1 MNKLPNYSQLDDSIN
16 NFSTGLI
23 RSRSHRDN
31 FTPAEL
37 QIDNNISTIL
47 SNLAESSLPLT
58 PENLNWLIQQ
68 ISATPDAVTAG
79 FVAGRM
85 IAIEEANNAI
95 QKVDNSF
102 AQLANSYLISID
114 IPTPY
119 DRSNEHTYY
128 FKQGFIQGRADF
140 NQLSPE
146 ERQIDKNISAILAK
160 LGKISIPCNG
170 ENIAWIMQQLG
181 IKPNLMFVGFVA
193 GRIYTGEELSRALG
207 RTDDLLAGID
217 PNLGYKR

>member
-1 MNKLPNYSQLDDSIN
+1 MDNLSNDNLNQ
-16 NFSTGLI
+16 FTHGLT
-23 RSRSHRDN
+23 RARYNSAD

-37 QIDNNISTIL
+37 QLDRNISALL
-47 SNLAESSLPLT
+47 SRLGQPSIPLT

-68 ISATPDAVTAG
+68 IGATPDPVTAG
-79 FVAGRM
+79 FIAGRM

-95 QKVDNSF
+95 QEADNSF

-119 DRSNEHTYY
+119 DRSNEHSYY
-128 FKQGFIQGRADF
+128 FKQGFTQGRADF

-146 ERQIDKNISAILAK
+146 ERQIDKNISAILAR
-160 LGKISIPCNG
+160 LGKISIPGNG
-170 ENIAWIMQQLG
+170 ENIAWVMQELG
-181 IKPNLMFVGFVA
+181 IKPNPMFAGFVA
-193 GRIYTGEELSRALG
+193 GRIFTSEELSRVLG
-207 RTDDLLAGID
+207 RADDLLAGID

>member
-1 MNKLPNYSQLDDSIN
+1 MDNLSTNNIN
-16 NFSTGLI
+16 QFTHGLT
-23 RSRSHRDN
+23 RARYNSAD

-37 QIDNNISTIL
+37 QIDRNISTLLIRL
-47 SNLAESSLPLT
+47 GQPSIPLT
-58 PENLNWLIQQ
+58 PENLNWTIQQ
-68 ISATPDAVTAG
+68 IGAPHDPITAG
-79 FVAGRM
+79 FVAGRI

-102 AQLANSYLISID
+102 AQIANSYLISID

-128 FKQGFIQGRADF
+128 FKQGFTQGRADF
-140 NQLSPE
+140 NKLSPE
-146 ERQIDKNISAILAK
+146 ERQIDKNISAILAR

-181 IKPNLMFVGFVA
+181 IKPNAMFAGFVA
-193 GRIYTGEELSRALG
+193 GRIYTLEELSRVLG
-207 RTDDLLAGID
+207 RADDLLAGID